1 MSSFYDP
8 KLKQK
13 LFFLQQQNRKRLR
26 ISLWRCGIVSSLVAS
41 SVAMITSSYC
51 QIKKPSQVVLEED
64 TIVAES
70 TIYSLLKLNYPQWL
84 WTIPSH
90 QLSNNLKSIP
100 PILDAMVTK
109 QMFPPQMRVRLQ
121 ERVPV
126 ATALSQGKIGFLD
139 ADGVWLEAKFYD
151 YSEDNQN
158 FSLPQLKVI
167 NFQTQYSDTWSE
179 IYRLLTMYPGI
190 ELLEVRWD
198 EVAHLYLKT
207 NIGKVYLGSDRSLL
221 AQQFQV
227 LARFPELSTQENLS
241 GVEYLDLTN
250 PKIPFIQTYT
260 EVK

>member
-1 MSSFYDP
+1 LQTLSKQQCQCRRSFRTESVLVP
-8 KLKQK
+8 QQISFKVVQTCSGSEQK
-13 LFFLQQQNRKRLR
+13 LPTQSNHSSENRHNGLFL
-26 ISLWRCGIVSSLVAS
+26 C
-41 SVAMITSSYC
+41 
-51 QIKKPSQVVLEED
+51 
-64 TIVAES
+64 
-70 TIYSLLKLNYPQWL
+70 
-84 WTIPSH
+84 
-90 QLSNNLKSIP
+90 
-100 PILDAMVTK
+100 
-109 QMFPPQMRVRLQ
+109 
-121 ERVPV
+121 
-126 ATALSQGKIGFLD
+126 
-139 ADGVWLEAKFYD
+139 LEAKFYD

>member
-13 LFFLQQQNRKRLR
+13 LFFLQHQNRQRLR
-26 ISLWRCGIVSSLVAS
+26 ISIWRCWVVSSLVVS
-41 SVAMITSSYC
+41 SVAIITSTYW

-64 TIVAES
+64 IFVAES

-109 QMFPPQMRVRLQ
+109 QMFPPQMKVRLQ

-139 ADGVWLEAKFYD
+139 ADGVWLEAKFYR

-167 NFQTQYSDTWSE
+167 NFQTQYRDTWSE

-207 NIGKVYLGSDRSLL
+207 NIAKVYLGGDRSLL
-221 AQQFQV
+221 EQQFQV
-227 LARFPELSTQENLS
+227 LARFPELSTQENLT
-241 GVEYLDLTN
+241 GVEYLDLSN
-250 PKIPFIQTYT
+250 PNIPFIQRYT
-260 EVK
+260 EVQ